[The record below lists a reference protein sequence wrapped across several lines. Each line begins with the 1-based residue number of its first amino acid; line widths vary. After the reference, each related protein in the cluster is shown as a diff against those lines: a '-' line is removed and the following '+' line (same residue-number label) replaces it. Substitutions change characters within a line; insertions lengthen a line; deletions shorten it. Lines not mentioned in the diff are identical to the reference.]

1 MKNAFLNK
9 GEALP
14 LSRGHLFQLMLDGKP
29 VALFDS
35 NGHPHGG
42 LINSIGR
49 EDGSGLSF
57 IVEMDNGTAN
67 EKFHIR
73 TTH

>member
-1 MKNAFLNK
+1 MKNAFAYK

-29 VALFDS
+29 VTLSDS
-35 NGHPHGG
+35 NGYPHNG

-57 IVEMDNGTAN
+57 IVEMDNGQKN
-67 EKFHIR
+67 VKFHIR